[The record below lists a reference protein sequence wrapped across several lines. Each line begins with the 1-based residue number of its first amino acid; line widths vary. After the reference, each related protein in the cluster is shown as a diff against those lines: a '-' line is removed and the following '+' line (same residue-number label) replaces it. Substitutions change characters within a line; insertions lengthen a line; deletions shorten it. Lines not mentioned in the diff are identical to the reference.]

1 MSAGLEAYGLILYSE
16 HMKTQVVSRPYT
28 STLSDEVQ
36 MDKVHCTLKKDMFI
50 KFFSLFK
57 LLGSSVLRMTNA
69 EIIELEFFCEKS

>member
-1 MSAGLEAYGLILYSE
+1 
-16 HMKTQVVSRPYT
+16 MKTQVVSRPYT
-28 STLSDEVQ
+28 STLSDEV
-36 MDKVHCTLKKDMFI
+36 DKVHCTLKKDMFI